1 MKKASAL
8 LAKNFKS
15 TFLSCETD
23 QETIWRR
30 LFVESRPYSDKLKKL
45 LVINTADCLDEEQIQ
60 YQEIIDGINL
70 QDLKD
75 KQYLKNVP
83 KLEFGEHEEVKAY
96 ILLEFDDFV
105 PTGNPHYRDC
115 TITFSIICHLDYWE
129 LDDYKLRPYQ
139 IAGYIDGMLNETKL
153 SGIGTLQFMGASEIV
168 MNEYLGGIVL
178 RYIATHSNADDSSNL
193 DPTLPASQD
202 LGGGAW

>member
-8 LAKNFKS
+8 LANNFKS

-30 LFVESRPYSDKLKKL
+30 LFIESRPYSDKLKKL
-45 LVINTADCLDEEQIQ
+45 LIINTPDCLDDSQVQ
-60 YQEIIDGINL
+60 YQEIINGYNL
-70 QDLKD
+70 QDLKN

-83 KLEFGEHEEVKAY
+83 KLSFGEHEEVKSY
-96 ILLEFDDFV
+96 ILLEFDDFI
-105 PTGNPHYRDC
+105 PTNNPHYRDC

-178 RYIATHSNADDSSNL
+178 RYIATHGRADDSETIN
-193 DPTLPASQD
+193 PNLPAPQD

>member
-1 MKKASAL
+1 MKKASVL
-8 LAKNFKS
+8 LANNFKS

-30 LFVESRPYSDKLKKL
+30 LFVESRPYSDKLKRL
-45 LVINTADCLDEEQIQ
+45 LVLNVADCLDDSQVQ
-60 YQEIIDGINL
+60 YQEMIDQINL

-96 ILLEFDDFV
+96 ILLEFDDFI
-105 PTGNPHYRDC
+105 PTNNPQYRDC

-139 IAGYIDGMLNETKL
+139 IAGYIDGILNGTKL

-193 DPTLPASQD
+193 DPTLPSYQD
-202 LGGGAW
+202 LNGSY

>member
-1 MKKASAL
+1 MKKASVL
-8 LAKNFKS
+8 LANNFKS

-30 LFVESRPYSDKLKKL
+30 LFVESRPYSDKLKRL
-45 LVINTADCLDEEQIQ
+45 LVLNVADCLDDSQVQ
-60 YQEIIDGINL
+60 YQEMINQINL

-96 ILLEFDDFV
+96 ILLEFDDFI
-105 PTGNPHYRDC
+105 PTSNPQYRDC

-139 IAGYIDGMLNETKL
+139 IAGYIDGILNGTKL

-193 DPTLPASQD
+193 DPTLPSYQD
-202 LGGGAW
+202 LNGSY